1 VIRITV
7 SLIAARH
14 SPLTSTA
21 HMSPQH
27 GSGTMDN
34 QSNGS
39 IQLTDKEL
47 AGVSGGEK
55 KERVIK
61 MEEVTIVVF
70 THGSTIN
77 GSPKK

>member
-1 VIRITV
+1 
-7 SLIAARH
+7 
-14 SPLTSTA
+14 
-21 HMSPQH
+21 MN
-27 GSGTMDN
+27 N

-70 THGSTIN
+70 THGSTIT

>member
-1 VIRITV
+1 MNNK
-7 SLIAARH
+7 
-14 SPLTSTA
+14 TS
-21 HMSPQH
+21 M
-27 GSGTMDN
+27 
-34 QSNGS
+34 GS
-39 IQLTDKEL
+39 IELTEKEL
-47 AGVSGGEK
+47 AAVSGGK